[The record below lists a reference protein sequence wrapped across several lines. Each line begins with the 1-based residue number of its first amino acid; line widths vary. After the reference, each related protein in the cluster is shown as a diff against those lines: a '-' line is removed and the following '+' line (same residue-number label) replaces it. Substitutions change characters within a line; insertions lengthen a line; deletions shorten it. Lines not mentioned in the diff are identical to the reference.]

1 MSRTPQPPVRLSQ
14 VISLLVGAGALAI
27 VLYAVVVVAAGEF
40 HADFTDTLLWA
51 EASWHSGRLFDP
63 MFHYAATLPFGGQW
77 LMLPFL
83 PLFGVGMAAH
93 TAGMVL
99 FTLLLAAA
107 VVLLARRSLGFSPL
121 WTALAL
127 AFALLS
133 VSGSEK
139 MRELY
144 WGHIIYYSLGSLF
157 LTVGL
162 TLATTVLRRHT
173 ADKPRLGGPDHRRTW
188 FLSGAFC
195 CWVFLCSVN
204 GLQGMFTFGVPL
216 LGALALDWF
225 FSPAPRGSAEKLAHQ
240 RVLTA
245 AALCCLIGLAAG
257 LLLTRRIPTW
267 YTDYYASL
275 SAPDQWIEHLLKL
288 PRDWLTLLGYTP
300 APNTPIGSPAGL
312 GNLFLLP
319 GAVVLAVAPLVLF
332 GIRGK
337 IREPGIRLLVYAHV
351 SMAAVLVFAYVFGNI
366 SNVNWRLSPLVF
378 TAALCAAALVRIWFR
393 DPKTRRFAALVL
405 LPVVLYGLAATA
417 QIVTTPPNA
426 RESNRFYQLGQ
437 FLEDAGLERGY
448 ATFWNASPV
457 TFQTD
462 AKVRIAPIVMENGI
476 PKPYRY
482 QSHRSWYEPAAG
494 QTQWFLLLD
503 ENEYRTYSTLSADK
517 LALADRQLDAPDGY
531 RVLVYSENCIDP
543 DA

>member
-1 MSRTPQPPVRLSQ
+1 MNRASRPPVSLSK
-14 VISLLVGAGALAI
+14 ALAVLFGAVVLGI
-27 VLYAVVVVAAGEF
+27 VLYAVVVVAAGAF

-51 EASWHSGRLFDP
+51 EASWRSGRMFDP
-63 MFHYAATLPFGGQW
+63 GFHYAATLPFGGQW

-99 FTLLLAAA
+99 FALILAAA
-107 VVLLARRSLGFSPL
+107 VVLLARRALGFSPL
-121 WTALAL
+121 WTACAL

-162 TLATTVLRRHT
+162 TLATTALRRH
-173 ADKPRLGGPDHRRTW
+173 ASGISPSRGPDKRRAW
-188 FLSGAFC
+188 ILWGGFC
-195 CWVFLCSVN
+195 LWVFLCSVN

-216 LGALALDWF
+216 LGALAIDWF
-225 FSPAPRGSAEKLAHQ
+225 LAPASHMAADRDAHRHVLA
-240 RVLTA
+240 A
-245 AALCCLIGLAAG
+245 AALSCLLGLAAG
-257 LLLTRRIPTW
+257 LLVTHRIPTW

-275 SAPDQWIEHLLKL
+275 SAPDQWMEHVLKL
-288 PRDWLTLLGYTP
+288 PRDWLTLLGYEP

-312 GNLFLLP
+312 GNLLFLP
-319 GAVVLAVAPLVLF
+319 GALILAAAPLVLF
-332 GIRGK
+332 LNRKK
-337 IREPGIRLLVYAHV
+337 IREPGIRLLMYAHL
-351 SMAAVLVFAYVFGNI
+351 SMTAALLFAYVFGNI

-378 TAALCAAALVRIWFR
+378 TAALCAAALARIWFSEQ
-393 DPKTRRFAALVL
+393 KTRRFAMLVL
-405 LPVVLYGLAATA
+405 LPVALYGLVATA
-417 QIVTTPPNA
+417 QIAVTPPDA
-426 RESNRFYQLGQ
+426 REANRYYRIGR
-437 FLEDAGLERGY
+437 FLEEAGLERGY

-462 AKVRIAPIVMENGI
+462 AHVRIAPIVMENGI

-482 QSHRSWYEPAAG
+482 QSHRSWYEPASG

-503 ENEYRTYSTLSADK
+503 ETEYRTFSTLSPEQASR
-517 LALADRQLDAPDGY
+517 AVQRLDAPDEY
-531 RVLVYSENCIDP
+531 VVLVFPENCVDP

>member
-1 MSRTPQPPVRLSQ
+1 MNRKSPPPIRLSQ
-14 VISLLVGAGALAI
+14 VLAVLFGAGILTI
-27 VLYAVVVVAAGEF
+27 ILYAVVVVAAGAF

-51 EASWHSGRLFDP
+51 EASWRSGRLFDP
-63 MFHYAATLPFGGQW
+63 GFHYAATLPFGGQW

-99 FTLLLAAA
+99 FALLLAAA
-107 VVLLARRSLGFSPL
+107 VVFLARRSLGFSPL
-121 WTALAL
+121 WSALAL

-162 TLATTVLRRHT
+162 TLATSALRQHPFAKTPAR
-173 ADKPRLGGPDHRRTW
+173 GPDRKRISI
-188 FLSGAFC
+188 LRGILC
-195 CWVFLCSVN
+195 LWVFLCSVN
-204 GLQGMFTFGVPL
+204 GLQGLFTFGAPL

-225 FSPAPRGSAEKLAHQ
+225 FTSASQMESDRNAHR

-245 AALCCLIGLAAG
+245 VSLSCLLGLVAG

-275 SAPDQWIEHLLKL
+275 SAPDQWMEHVLKL
-288 PRDWLTLLGYTP
+288 PRDWLTLLGYEP

-312 GNLFLLP
+312 GNLMLLP
-319 GAVVLAVAPLVLF
+319 GALVLAAAPWVLF
-332 GIRGK
+332 SIRRK
-337 IREPGIRLLVYAHV
+337 ISEPGIRLLMYAHL
-351 SMAAVLVFAYVFGNI
+351 SMTAALLFAYVFGNI

-378 TAALCAAALVRIWFR
+378 TAALCTAALVRIWFGES
-393 DPKTRRFAALVL
+393 KTRRFAILVL
-405 LPVVLYGLAATA
+405 LPVSLYGLVATA
-417 QIVTTPPNA
+417 QIAATPPDA
-426 RESNRFYQLGQ
+426 RETNRYYQIGL
-437 FLEDAGLERGY
+437 FLEEAGLDRGY

-457 TFQTD
+457 TLQTD
-462 AKVRIAPIVMENGI
+462 AHVRIAPIVLENGI

-494 QTQWFLLLD
+494 QTKWFLLLD
-503 ENEYRTYSTLSADK
+503 ETEYRTFSTLSAEQSSQ
-517 LALADRQLDAPDGY
+517 ADQLLDAPDGY
-531 RVLVYSENCIDP
+531 MVLVYSENCVDP